1 MANEIKVQIT
11 QISATTSEASMG
23 AHRVLVDRP
32 VEKNGTD
39 LGPMGGQLF
48 LASVGGCFMSNLL
61 AANKAR
67 GSEISNVQTEVTGV
81 MSAEAPVRFTSVELS
96 VTADGDRELLEK
108 LVEQLLQL
116 AAHHIWVFPVV
127 GRAGTVFGKR
137 ADESSI
143 FYTRNIAGIGA
154 CQKTSRPQFLVELGE
169 GAALDHLA
177 AELVIL
183 GLGTVYPVNGIRF
196 SKFGGFFD
204 PPN

>member
-1 MANEIKVQIT
+1 MANEIRVQLA

-67 GSEISNVQTEVTGV
+67 GSEISNVQTEVTGI

-108 LVEQLLQL
+108 LVEIAERACIMVNTLRGVLEL
-116 AAHHIWVFPVV
+116 TVKIGVPVQ
-127 GRAGTVFGKR
+127 
-137 ADESSI
+137 I
-143 FYTRNIAGIGA
+143 
-154 CQKTSRPQFLVELGE
+154 TS
-169 GAALDHLA
+169 
-177 AELVIL
+177 
-183 GLGTVYPVNGIRF
+183 
-196 SKFGGFFD
+196 
-204 PPN
+204 